1 MRPCILAIF
10 VVLCAQNYLKM
21 HTLLVPSY
29 NVKVWPNSADKNPTH
44 AFSRL
49 QGVSWNSYDQEI
61 KMINS
66 HLIQTTGKITT
77 KSRFLQDFKKVCI
90 LNFCVCHLYLLLLF
104 LFL

>member
-29 NVKVWPNSADKNPTH
+29 NVNVWPNSADKNPTH

-49 QGVSWNSYDQEI
+49 Q
-61 KMINS
+61 
-66 HLIQTTGKITT
+66 
-77 KSRFLQDFKKVCI
+77 RFLVYREFRGIHMTKRSR
-90 LNFCVCHLYLLLLF
+90 
-104 LFL
+104 